1 VGNLE
6 KFVRENPLN
15 EKFSDFEYVIDQLI
29 NSMEHYDEKSWVEH
43 MSSETDIP
51 PDILREIWKEWAE
64 LSGQVKGQNAY
75 GWKKWLETLGLKEET
90 NEKSIEKDIRQK
102 TLDEITSRSGEVQYI
117 DPEDAAET
125 ITRTLDNLEIA
136 LKGVRDPARWAEKYG
151 RSLPGFINAV
161 EQITQSLGR
170 M

>member
-1 VGNLE
+1 M
-6 KFVRENPLN
+6 RA
-15 EKFSDFEYVIDQLI
+15 
-29 NSMEHYDEKSWVEH
+29 
-43 MSSETDIP
+43 
-51 PDILREIWKEWAE
+51 IWKEWVE

-75 GWKKWLETLGLKEET
+75 GWKKWLEVLGVKEET
-90 NEKSIEKDIRQK
+90 NMKSIEKDIRQK

-136 LKGVRDPARWAEKYG
+136 LKGVRDPVRWAEKFG

-161 EQITQSLGR
+161 EKITQSLGR

>member
-1 VGNLE
+1 MGNFE
-6 KFVRENPLN
+6 KFVRSKQLN
-15 EKFSDFEYVIDQLI
+15 EKFSDIEYVIDQLI
-29 NSMEHYDEKSWVEH
+29 NSMEHYDEKSWVEQ
-43 MSSETDIP
+43 MSSETDLP
-51 PDILREIWKEWAE
+51 PDVLRAIWKEWVE

-75 GWKKWLETLGLKEET
+75 GWKKWLEVLGVKEET
-90 NEKSIEKDIRQK
+90 NMKSIEKDIRQK

-136 LKGVRDPARWAEKYG
+136 LKGVRDPVRWAEKFG

-161 EQITQSLGR
+161 EKITQSLGR